1 MFGDSILVAPKIK
14 KALYKQNKYFFP
26 TSEDD
31 DGKWWSIDVYL
42 PSYQN

>member
-42 PSYQN
+42 PSY